1 MNFIIAWRNIWR
13 NKKRTYITISSI
25 ILAVVLAVFTRSFNE
40 GTYVKM
46 IENSVGQL
54 TGYVNIHN
62 KDYWEDKTLDNGM
75 EITPDLINT
84 AKSVKGVEDVT
95 LKIESFA
102 LAAFEKSTKGTLLI
116 GISPEKEDHYA
127 KLKSKII
134 DGEYLEENDPSIL
147 IGSRLA
153 NYLKISVGDSLVLMG
168 QGHFGQSAIGAYPIK
183 GIVKMPS
190 PIIDRQIIYMPLAL
204 AQDYLSFPSG
214 VTSIVI
220 RIEEGDLSDEI
231 CETLNHKMD
240 TNIHKAMTWE
250 EMTPE
255 LIQMIEG
262 DRAGGLLMIG
272 ILYMIIA
279 FGVFGTV
286 LMMTEERKKEFA
298 VMISIGMQKS
308 QLAVISVIEMIYIN
322 AIGIAVGIALT
333 IPIVVYFHYNPITMT
348 GEMAKSIEQ
357 FGMEPE
363 LPTLMEF
370 SIFKEQILIILVIT
384 AIAAIYPVFA
394 IMKLKLINA
403 LRK

>member
-1 MNFIIAWRNIWR
+1 MNIKIAWRNIWR
-13 NKKRTYITISSI
+13 NKKRTFITISSI

-62 KDYWEDKTLDNGM
+62 KDYWEDKMLDNGM
-75 EITPDLINT
+75 EVTQDLMDS
-84 AKSVKGVEDVT
+84 AKSVKGVTDVT

-116 GISPEKEDHYA
+116 GINPEKEDEYV
-127 KLKSKII
+127 KLKSKLLE
-134 DGEYLEENDPSIL
+134 GEYIAENDRSIL

-153 NYLKISVGDSLVLMG
+153 SYLKISIGDTLVLMG
-168 QGHFGQSAIGAYPIK
+168 QGHYGQSAVGAYPIK
-183 GIVKMPS
+183 GIIKMPS
-190 PIIDRQIIYMPLAL
+190 PVIDKQIIYMPLAL
-204 AQDYLSFPSG
+204 AQEYFSFPSG
-214 VTSIVI
+214 VTSMVI
-220 RIEEGDLSDEI
+220 RIEDGDLSDNVCNE
-231 CETLNHKMD
+231 LNSKID
-240 TNIHKAMTWE
+240 TTVNKAMTWK

-262 DRAGGLLMIG
+262 DRAGGFLMIG

-308 QLAVISVIEMIYIN
+308 QLAIISIIEMIYIN
-322 AIGIAVGIALT
+322 AIGIGIGIALT
-333 IPIVVYFHYNPITMT
+333 IPIVVYFHYNPIKMT
-348 GEMAKSIEQ
+348 GEMAKSMEQ
-357 FGMEPE
+357 FGIEAE

-370 SIFKEQILIILVIT
+370 SIFKEQIIIILFIT
-384 AIAAIYPVFA
+384 AFAAIYPVFA
-394 IMKLKLINA
+394 IMKLKLIKA